1 MELSLKASKLAIL
14 LPTALLGQ
22 MIQKFFLYHFVPTY
36 RLEAKLNLF
45 F

>member
-1 MELSLKASKLAIL
+1 MVVL

-22 MIQKFFLYHFVPTY
+22 MIQKFFHNHLVPTY
-36 RLEAKLNLF
+36 KLEAKLNLF